1 MSNHKLDVETRG
13 RELILTRVFDAPKN
27 LLFQMW
33 TSCEHLSHWWGPKEW
48 PMDECTMDF
57 REGGEWLYCLRGPN
71 EGDESWGKAI
81 YQEIDQPDKLVYKN
95 YFTDSNGTVNEEMPE
110 MRVTVEFIAQ
120 NGQTKMIETT
130 LYDSPETRKSVVEM
144 GAVEGMNS
152 SLDRLEERL
161 AEIHKSQKP
170 TT

>member
-57 REGGEWLYCLRGPN
+57 REGGGWLYCLRGPN